1 MVLWDVNLLLYAAVE
16 RSAHHGRCRLLLQS
30 LLEGSSGFAVS
41 ELILS
46 AVVRIAS
53 HPKVFDP
60 PFPPA
65 KAFAFCNS
73 LLSQA
78 ATVPIAP
85 GPRHWRI
92 FQDLVEASGVQ
103 GAEVTDAYL
112 AALAMEHGC
121 RFWTADTAFG
131 RFPGLRWH
139 NPLVTADA
147 INEGRERW
155 T

>member
-16 RSAHHGRCRLLLQS
+16 RSVHHDRCRLLLQS
-30 LLEGSSGFAVS
+30 QLEGNSSFAVS

-53 HPKVFDP
+53 HPKIFDP
-60 PFPPA
+60 PFPPE
-65 KAFAFCNS
+65 KAFSFTNS
-73 LLSQA
+73 LLSHA
-78 ATVPIAP
+78 ATVSIAP

-92 FQDLVEASGVQ
+92 FQDLVEVSGVR
-103 GAEVTDAYL
+103 GGDVTDAYL

-121 RFWTADTAFG
+121 QFWTADTDFG

-139 NPLVTADA
+139 NPLATADA
-147 INEGRERW
+147 VNE